1 MPISFPKWM
10 YPIRRDTGVLSNIFP
25 FNDPPTQINILSLSL
40 PLLRFLGLALLCF
53 ASCKAPKEKPPIP
66 FQDMKA
72 LMLDIHLAET
82 YSQGLGDTTGNK
94 FDKNY
99 DSLPVFYAS
108 VLKHHNLTFEEF
120 NEALQ
125 WYRDRPMQMDSLY
138 AGILDQLNT
147 LKAKEGIKDI
157 DDSSPQPAAGPAK
170 PDSLKSGDKLAKDSL
185 AAKTTKKETDTTGKN
200 KHKQRT
206 KPPTTQ
212 AEP

>member
-1 MPISFPKWM
+1 
-10 YPIRRDTGVLSNIFP
+10 
-25 FNDPPTQINILSLSL
+25 LSL
-40 PLLRFLGLALLCF
+40 PVLRFLSLALLCF
-53 ASCKAPKEKPPIP
+53 ASCKAPKEKPPVP
-66 FQDMKA
+66 FQEMKA

-108 VLKHHNLTFEEF
+108 VLKHHNLSFEEF
-120 NEALQ
+120 NEALE
-125 WYRDRPMQMDSLY
+125 WYRERPMQMDSLY

-157 DDSSPQPAAGPAK
+157 DDSSVPQPAAGPEK
-170 PDSLKSGDKLAKDSL
+170 PDSLKNGDKPVKDVL
-185 AAKTTKKETDTTGKN
+185 RVKKAADTTSKN
-200 KHKQRT
+200 KSKQRT

-212 AEP
+212 SEP

>member
-1 MPISFPKWM
+1 M
-10 YPIRRDTGVLSNIFP
+10 
-25 FNDPPTQINILSLSL
+25 
-40 PLLRFLGLALLCF
+40 LALLCF
-53 ASCKAPKEKPPIP
+53 ASCKAPREKPPIP
-66 FQDMKA
+66 FREMKA

-108 VLKHHNLTFEEF
+108 VLKHYNLSFEEF
-120 NEALQ
+120 NEALE
-125 WYRDRPMQMDSLY
+125 WYRERPMQMDSLY
-138 AGILDQLNT
+138 AGVLDQLNT

-157 DDSSPQPAAGPAK
+157 DDSSNPKPAAGPEK
-170 PDSLKSGDKLAKDSL
+170 PDSLKSGNKSLKDSL
-185 AAKTTKKETDTTGKN
+185 AAKPVKKEADSTGKN
-200 KHKQRT
+200 KSRQPT